1 MDFYYFI
8 RNLWN
13 KDFNLIPQ
21 SKVRF
26 LIKLL
31 LHLIFGTNLRYYKQ
45 KAVSKFPIP
54 KKIKIK
60 HNSKKNLIL
69 IGTATGLYIKDSND
83 VFTCIMDNVGGF
95 FGLDH
100 HKGIYYAA
108 CIGSSHTKGCIYSFK
123 IKDNEVYDFKIVFKK
138 RFQYFHGLK
147 IFDDNLFLVDSSW
160 LMNHE
165 IIHKFKINDRGLK
178 KISSNYID
186 LSTQKDFNKFC
197 HINSISF
204 YKDKI
209 YLLFHNMTEYTRINS
224 GVLVF
229 DENFKFSEKLKFEE
243 DLNSAHDF
251 SISNKG
257 KCILDSNNSILY
269 FNNLKIKLEDY
280 FIRGFIENKEKL
292 FIGLNSKKKDKKS
305 RTDICGIAELNI
317 SKNRLNLKRKI
328 KCPFSSINS
337 LLKINS

>member
-8 RNLWN
+8 KNLWK
-13 KDFNLIPQ
+13 KDFNLIPH
-21 SKVRF
+21 SKVKF

-31 LHLIFGTNLRYYKQ
+31 LHLIFGTNLRFYGKR
-45 KAVSKFPIP
+45 AITKFPIP

-60 HNSKKNLIL
+60 HDPKKNLIL
-69 IGTATGLYIKDSND
+69 IGTNTGLYIKDSND
-83 VFTCIMDNVGGF
+83 FFTCVIENVGGF

-100 HKGIYYAA
+100 HKGIYYVA
-108 CIGSSHTKGCIYSFK
+108 CNGSAHTKGCIYSFK

-147 IFDDNLFLVDSSW
+147 IFEDNLFLVDSSW

-165 IIHKFKINDRGLK
+165 IIHKFKINDHGLK
-178 KISSNYID
+178 KISSNHID
-186 LSTQKDFNKFC
+186 VSTKKDLNKFC

-204 YKDKI
+204 YKDKV

-224 GVLVF
+224 EVLVF
-229 DENFKFSEKLKFEE
+229 DKNFKFSEKLKFEE

-280 FIRGFIENKEKL
+280 FIRGYIEDKEKL
-292 FIGLNSKKKDKKS
+292 FIGLNLKKKDKKFK
-305 RTDICGIAELNI
+305 TDTSGIAELNK
-317 SKNRLNLKRKI
+317 SNHRLSLIRKI
-328 KCPFSSINS
+328 KCPFNSINS
-337 LLKINS
+337 LLKIDT